1 MIDFVA
7 SRYLIDIHV
16 VFEEWSAGR
25 GVAKCKCARSISIL
39 VILSTVSVTVRAVFI
54 VDIVLVLILTRLI
67 FFLFFREWSEVMVT
81 PFFCGQITQRRLKLS
96 FKQFKSILIFLLVP
110 LIAFFTFIRTA
121 FVVIRFTWE

>member
-67 FFLFFREWSEVMVT
+67 FFLFFGFSEVMVH
-81 PFFCGQITQRRLKLS
+81 PFFCGQSILRRLKLR

-110 LIAFFTFIRTA
+110 LIAFFAFIRTA

>member
-1 MIDFVA
+1 MIDFLA

-39 VILSTVSVTVRAVFI
+39 VILSSVSVTVRAVFI

-67 FFLFFREWSEVMVT
+67 FFLFFRESKVMVT
-81 PFFCGQITQRRLKLS
+81 PFFCGQITQRRLKLR

-121 FVVIRFTWE
+121 FAVIRFTWE